1 MRASH
6 SLFPRQRQRQRGRV
20 FWWELAEEAQDWIV
34 GHNEMDRLFGP
45 ILHAPVRSSSP
56 PLFKLLRVYLS
67 GLPEIQSTCL
77 LSFYDYTAAADVLK
91 CTAIILYSDYICR
104 VINIRTNSK
113 RVCSFPFHRLPIF
126 SAAYKDGW
134 GHCRVEDS
142 MWKSIYTYG
151 FLTIRKKKHMWKW
164 GDRLYYYK
172 PLYLKNLNETI
183 LRKKIITL
191 SYVFKW

>member
-1 MRASH
+1 MSVYLMWNAET
-6 SLFPRQRQRQRGRV
+6 FYP
-20 FWWELAEEAQDWIV
+20 WEAFFECMV
-34 GHNEMDRLFGP
+34 GHNKMDRLFGP

-77 LSFYDYTAAADVLK
+77 LSFYDYTAAADGLK

-113 RVCSFPFHRLPIF
+113 RVWLFLSFPFHRLPIF

-151 FLTIRKKKHMWKW
+151 FLTIRKK
-164 GDRLYYYK
+164 
-172 PLYLKNLNETI
+172 NICENEVI
-183 LRKKIITL
+183 DYIIT
-191 SYVFKW
+191 SHCI

>member
-1 MRASH
+1 MQHANACKPQPFSTAAAATAGPCVLMR
-6 SLFPRQRQRQRGRV
+6 
-20 FWWELAEEAQDWIV
+20 ELAEEAQDWIV
-34 GHNEMDRLFGP
+34 GHNKMDRLFGP

-77 LSFYDYTAAADVLK
+77 LSFYYYTAAADVLK

-151 FLTIRKKKHMWKW
+151 FLTIRKKTYVKMRWSI
-164 GDRLYYYK
+164 
-172 PLYLKNLNETI
+172 I
-183 LRKKIITL
+183 LLQAIVSKEFKRDYFEKKK
-191 SYVFKW
+191 S